1 MDIYTYTGSV
11 KSLGTHI
18 FYYKIL
24 LKKRKDI
31 NLYQMKA
38 KKLLYKAVL
47 INVQNDRALRQYK
60 LVDVCGILDDG
71 R

>member
-1 MDIYTYTGSV
+1 
-11 KSLGTHI
+11 
-18 FYYKIL
+18 
-24 LKKRKDI
+24 
-31 NLYQMKA
+31 MKA